1 MSPQSDLS
9 GVYKLVGMK
18 LPKRRIAHG
27 ISNTNSKK
35 FLKSINEVNA
45 APMSD
50 AREVEK

>member
-9 GVYKLVGMK
+9 GVCKLVGIK
-18 LPKRRIAHG
+18 LPKRRIVHD
-27 ISNTNSKK
+27 IFNTNSKK

-45 APMSD
+45 APMGD